1 MKGFGK
7 KIIFGIALII
17 SIDVALVLMFFSE
30 ISKDL
35 WMPELFLFAIKGGVI
50 LWLVLNVRESKRRKE
65 ENAKRKNN

>member
-1 MKGFGK
+1 
-7 KIIFGIALII
+7 
-17 SIDVALVLMFFSE
+17 LMFFSE

-35 WMPELFLFAIKGGVI
+35 WMPELFLFAIKGGII